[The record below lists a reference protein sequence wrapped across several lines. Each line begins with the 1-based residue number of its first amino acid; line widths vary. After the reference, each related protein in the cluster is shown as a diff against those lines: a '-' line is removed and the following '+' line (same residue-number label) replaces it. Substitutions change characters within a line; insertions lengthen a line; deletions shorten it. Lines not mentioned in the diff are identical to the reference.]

1 MRGKKYNR
9 KELLEAAGEVGA
21 GLLALQPEGTVLR
34 PAADVFSARSR
45 RRAPRQ
51 LKAVRAAAAVLAILF
66 LAAVALTVPRV
77 RAGVAGWA
85 KETWGTESV
94 LYRFF
99 GQSEEPAA
107 RGLVLQFGY
116 LPEGLTEVRRTEGD
130 SQQLYA
136 FKNADGSRLMYLTVM
151 TLAEGRQLQILA
163 DGLTAAEYRV
173 NGLTVTDY
181 AAGETDHTLVWFDE
195 SRGLAFTMDCL
206 LTLDDALHVV
216 EALEY

>member
-1 MRGKKYNR
+1 MRRSKRLNYNISERSCCKGCLKKDYSFKPALSVTKR
-9 KELLEAAGEVGA
+9 RRLVFMEVE
-21 GLLALQPEGTVLR
+21 GLPEGSG
-34 PAADVFSARSR
+34 A
-45 RRAPRQ
+45 
-51 LKAVRAAAAVLAILF
+51 
-66 LAAVALTVPRV
+66 
-77 RAGVAGWA
+77 VAGWA

-163 DGLTAAEYRV
+163 DEKTVREYTAGGR
-173 NGLTVTDY
+173 TVTDY
-181 AAGETDHTLVWFDE
+181 PGGDLDHTLVWFDE
-195 SRGLAFTMDCL
+195 SRGLASTMDCL
-206 LTLDDALHVV
+206 LTLDDALRVV